1 MMSAQS
7 YRFDLRTVP
16 FRSTLE
22 EFPEEFLLVDLTEKE
37 DRY

>member
-1 MMSAQS
+1 MMPAQP

-22 EFPEEFLLVDLTEKE
+22 EFLLVDLTEKE
-37 DRY
+37 DMF